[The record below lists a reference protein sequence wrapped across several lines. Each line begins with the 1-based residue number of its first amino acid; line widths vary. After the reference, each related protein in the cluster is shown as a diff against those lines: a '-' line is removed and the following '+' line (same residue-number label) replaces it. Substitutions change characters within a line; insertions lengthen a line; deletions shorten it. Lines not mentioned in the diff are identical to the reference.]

1 MRSFEDETEMQGT
14 LKASKY
20 GTAKID
26 FSLFFATL
34 DQWDNTVILPYK
46 IRGLTLTKWK
56 AFTTELPMIPQ
67 VEFITLLDEEDTSI
81 QVCTPSEFCF
91 FVFFLFGQVSLQ
103 TMSDTINLKTT
114 IDLYPQACCDTK
126 VPTPLSH

>member
-46 IRGLTLTKWK
+46 IRGLTLTK
-56 AFTTELPMIPQ
+56 
-67 VEFITLLDEEDTSI
+67 
-81 QVCTPSEFCF
+81 
-91 FVFFLFGQVSLQ
+91 
-103 TMSDTINLKTT
+103 
-114 IDLYPQACCDTK
+114 
-126 VPTPLSH
+126 